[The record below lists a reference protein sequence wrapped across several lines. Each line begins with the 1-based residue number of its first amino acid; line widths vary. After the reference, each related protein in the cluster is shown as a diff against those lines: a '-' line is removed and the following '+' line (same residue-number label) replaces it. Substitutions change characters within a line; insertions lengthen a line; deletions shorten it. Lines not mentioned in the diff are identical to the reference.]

1 MLPTYLLQLVLW
13 QVVPPILTS
22 FIIRG
27 LHTLFGPPPAGSRT
41 AARQYQLVYTLI
53 MLGYLGY
60 TFVQAATSVPKNW
73 FQLLGADVGVEKEGL
88 QKAFRRF
95 AVKFH
100 PDRAGK
106 GGEDLFVRVRAGYEA
121 LQDPAKRFAYERFGD
136 DMVQWA
142 TENPVETLVIGLKRS
157 VGFYI
162 VATVLMGVMK
172 INSGGKDVMLLWRG
186 FIIVACAALEF
197 FVVLHPTPSPLKLLF
212 SNTLP
217 FQYVDWLHQVSMS
230 ISAGLGHI
238 APVWK
243 PKEVDQKAMLQEAMH
258 MVSML
263 NNDVMG
269 MIQTDL
275 EQLQAGWS
283 PAHEPLNN
291 KDPSM
296 EKKLDADMLTNL
308 ETNMIISV
316 LENRLRSHPELKEL
330 WDTLVTR
337 LREEPVETIAN
348 GRPATPI
355 LEPAMIPLPPS
366 TDVSM
371 VMPES
376 PLHASS
382 PARFSPAP
390 SSPMPGLSRTI
401 SGSHLPSPEPE

>member
-13 QVVPPILTS
+13 QVIPPVLTGV
-22 FIIRG
+22 IVRG
-27 LHTLFGPPPAGSRT
+27 LHTVFGPPPAGSRT
-41 AARQYQLVYTLI
+41 AARQYQLIYTLI
-53 MLGYLGY
+53 MVGYLGY

-73 FQLLGADVGVEKEGL
+73 FQLLGADVGVEREGL

-95 AVKFH
+95 AVKYH

-121 LQDPAKRFAYERFGD
+121 LQVPAKRFAYERFGD
-136 DMVQWA
+136 DMIAWA
-142 TENPVETLVIGLKRS
+142 TENPIETLVIGLKRS

-162 VATVLMGVMK
+162 VATILMGVMK

-197 FVVLHPTPSPLKLLF
+197 FIVLHPTPSPLKLLF

-243 PKEVDQKAMLQEAMH
+243 AKEADENALLQDAIRMVTMLD
-258 MVSML
+258 
-263 NNDVMG
+263 NDVMS

-275 EQLQAGWS
+275 EQLRAGWS
-283 PAHEPLNN
+283 STSESLNHKEPSTQQ
-291 KDPSM
+291 KF
-296 EKKLDADMLTNL
+296 DAGMLANL
-308 ETNMIISV
+308 QTNMIISV
-316 LENRLRSHPELKEL
+316 LENRLQSHPELKQL
-330 WDTLVTR
+330 WDTLVAR
-337 LREEPVETIAN
+337 LREEADEPLVN
-348 GRPATPI
+348 GGPATSV

-371 VMPES
+371 VLPDT
-376 PLHASS
+376 PLPPSS
-382 PARFSPAP
+382 PARYSPAP
-390 SSPMPGLSRTI
+390 SSPMPALSRTI